1 MYGTRRAISRKI
13 LAENTKT
20 PPAEDINFFHQI
32 MEVTLKE
39 LYRAR
44 RARRNII
51 RPRTR
56 AIFRSRHKDRL
67 KQAYDYLIQ
76 RLQTKRLRMIRKI
89 HMLKQR
95 ASQHNRGLPSV
106 ERFTI
111 DHPSCICPYCG
122 ASMWREESTAP
133 TRKHPQPTFYLC
145 CNGGKVRVAPT
156 REPPQYL
163 KQLMTSRDSTS
174 RHFRENIRSYN
185 GVFCFTS
192 MGGTINHSLNRTGGA
207 PYIFSIGGQIFHRLG
222 SLIPPEGKPPKYAQM
237 FVFDTENE
245 IKHRLNSCPS
255 NVNDLS
261 EQIIKELRDMFDEH
275 NVLVKVFRYARDRLN
290 AADVE
295 NVKLKLQANRISD
308 RREYDLPTMDELAIL
323 IVDETGDD
331 TYQPDIIV
339 QHLSN
344 EMERV
349 SFSHPSLMALQYP
362 ILFPHGE
369 DGWHSSI
376 MLSDTQDPLKCV
388 SQCDFYA
395 YRIQTRLRESTNL
408 LISGKLFQQYVVNAY
423 AMVEAERLDWI
434 KNNQKKL
441 RRHYFNGLV
450 DAFMRGDLDLTHIGQ
465 RVILAS
471 SHTGSPRY
479 KYENFQDAVAICRT
493 LGYPDLFITFTCN
506 TNWPEV
512 QFMVDLVQQ
521 SGIKDPNRADIMAR
535 VFKIKLT
542 QLISEIKTKEIF
554 GKPVAF
560 VQAIEFQKRGLPHAH
575 MLAFL
580 SAEDKI
586 YSPSH
591 IDSVISAEIPD
602 VIADP
607 QCYDVVSRLMLHGPC
622 GHLFPNSPCMV
633 TKKCTKHYPKK
644 FNPETT
650 IDEDGFPR
658 YRRRENGRTI
668 EKSGVHLDNRYVVPY
683 NRYLLLRFDAHINV
697 EICNKSRAIKYLFKY
712 INKPPDRTMAVVTGD
727 HNPGNVVA
735 PNTNEIKAFMDCRY
749 LTAGEACWRLFK
761 FELYNNYPSVTR
773 LSYHLPNQ
781 QTVYSNANSSIG
793 DLLESELALTSMFL
807 GWMNKNRNCSHAR
820 QYTYVEFPQHY
831 TWVVKDKVWRERKKQ
846 AAIGRLYYC
855 HHSSGERFYLRMLLH
870 TVRGC
875 TSFEDIKTVHG
886 VQYDT
891 FKETCSAYGFLA
903 DDGEWNHCLQEVSL
917 TATSHQIRMLFV
929 RMIMYCQVS
938 DVSSVWRKNWHLLS
952 DDIQALR
959 RQQLNLPDL
968 QMSAGDQQNFCLLE
982 IEKLLRQFGKS
993 LSDFPG
999 LPIPTPDPFV
1009 ALTNSLLAQELHY
1022 DHASLATQFE
1032 REIIKLNVEQKVAY
1046 DEIMASVQSNQ
1057 HRLFFIDGYGGT
1069 GKTFLWQVIS
1079 MKLRSEK
1086 KVVLCVASSGIA
1098 ALLMMGGRTAHSRFH
1113 IPIDI
1118 HSTST
1123 CHIAQDGDL
1132 AELLRNTSLIIW
1144 DEAPMTHKYCMESLD
1159 RTLRDI
1165 TSVENPDNE
1174 NLPFGGITVVFGG
1187 DFRQTLPII
1196 PKATRT
1202 EIVNSSIK
1210 RSYLWDG
1217 MEVIKLCQNM
1227 RLHREGC
1234 TSCEANEI
1242 QSFSSWIV
1250 SIGDGV
1256 SSTVYGDA
1264 EVSIPLDIMVEQNE
1278 DPVAD
1283 IVQAVYSDMH
1293 ENYTDPTYFAHRA
1306 ILAPLHETV
1315 SLINDHML
1323 SDFPGE
1329 ETCYYSSDTIQS
1341 DGGQL
1346 DMLEAEFPTEFLNS
1360 MKIGNFPVH
1369 ELKLKVGAP
1378 VILLRNI
1385 DQATGLCNGTRLII
1399 KRLGTWSIEV
1409 EVLTGSHAGDR
1420 VYLPRI
1426 ALASEQKSLN
1436 FTLIRRQYPVAL
1448 CFSMTI
1454 NKSQGQTLH
1463 QVGICLKRQVFT
1475 HGQLYVALSRVTKKS
1490 GLKIISC
1497 DEDGHPTSV
1506 MNNIVYHEVLN

>member
-1 MYGTRRAISRKI
+1 
-13 LAENTKT
+13 
-20 PPAEDINFFHQI
+20 
-32 MEVTLKE
+32 
-39 LYRAR
+39 
-44 RARRNII
+44 
-51 RPRTR
+51 
-56 AIFRSRHKDRL
+56 
-67 KQAYDYLIQ
+67 
-76 RLQTKRLRMIRKI
+76 
-89 HMLKQR
+89 
-95 ASQHNRGLPSV
+95 
-106 ERFTI
+106 
-111 DHPSCICPYCG
+111 
-122 ASMWREESTAP
+122 
-133 TRKHPQPTFYLC
+133 
-145 CNGGKVRVAPT
+145 
-156 REPPQYL
+156 
-163 KQLMTSRDSTS
+163 
-174 RHFRENIRSYN
+174 
-185 GVFCFTS
+185 
-192 MGGTINHSLNRTGGA
+192 
-207 PYIFSIGGQIFHRLG
+207 
-222 SLIPPEGKPPKYAQM
+222 
-237 FVFDTENE
+237 
-245 IKHRLNSCPS
+245 
-255 NVNDLS
+255 
-261 EQIIKELRDMFDEH
+261 
-275 NVLVKVFRYARDRLN
+275 
-290 AADVE
+290 
-295 NVKLKLQANRISD
+295 
-308 RREYDLPTMDELAIL
+308 
-323 IVDETGDD
+323 
-331 TYQPDIIV
+331 
-339 QHLSN
+339 
-344 EMERV
+344 
-349 SFSHPSLMALQYP
+349 
-362 ILFPHGE
+362 
-369 DGWHSSI
+369 

-441 RRHYFNGLV
+441 RMHYFNGLV
-450 DAFMRGDLDLTHIGQ
+450 DAFI
-465 RVILAS
+465 ILAS

-479 KYENFQDAVAICRT
+479 KYENFQDAMAICRT

-521 SGIKDPNRADIMAR
+521 S
-535 VFKIKLT
+535 
-542 QLISEIKTKEIF
+542 
-554 GKPVAF
+554 
-560 VQAIEFQKRGLPHAH
+560 
-575 MLAFL
+575 
-580 SAEDKI
+580 DKI

-633 TKKCTKHYPKK
+633 TEKCTKHYPKK

-727 HNPGNVVA
+727 HNP
-735 PNTNEIKAFMDCRY
+735 
-749 LTAGEACWRLFK
+749 
-761 FELYNNYPSVTR
+761 
-773 LSYHLPNQ
+773 
-781 QTVYSNANSSIG
+781 
-793 DLLESELALTSMFL
+793 ELALTSMFL

-831 TWVVKDKVWRERKKQ
+831 TWVVKDKVWREQKKQ

-891 FKETCSAYGFLA
+891 FKETCSAYGFLV

-999 LPIPTPDPFV
+999 LPIPTPDLFV
-1009 ALTNSLLAQELHY
+1009 ALTNSLRAQELHY
-1022 DHASLATQFE
+1022 DQASLATQFE

-1057 HRLFFIDGYGGT
+1057 HRLFFIDGYDGT

-1098 ALLMMGGRTAHSRFH
+1098 ALLMMGGRMAHSRFY

-1144 DEAPMTHKYCMESLD
+1144 DEAPMTRKYCMESLD

-1165 TSVENPDNE
+1165 MSMENPDNE
-1174 NLPFGGITVVFGG
+1174 NLPFGGITVVFG
-1187 DFRQTLPII
+1187 
-1196 PKATRT
+1196 
-1202 EIVNSSIK
+1202 EISD
-1210 RSYLWDG
+1210 RRYLSY
-1217 MEVIKLCQNM
+1217 
-1227 RLHREGC
+1227 
-1234 TSCEANEI
+1234 
-1242 QSFSSWIV
+1242 
-1250 SIGDGV
+1250 
-1256 SSTVYGDA
+1256 
-1264 EVSIPLDIMVEQNE
+1264 
-1278 DPVAD
+1278 
-1283 IVQAVYSDMH
+1283 
-1293 ENYTDPTYFAHRA
+1293 
-1306 ILAPLHETV
+1306 
-1315 SLINDHML
+1315 
-1323 SDFPGE
+1323 
-1329 ETCYYSSDTIQS
+1329 
-1341 DGGQL
+1341 
-1346 DMLEAEFPTEFLNS
+1346 
-1360 MKIGNFPVH
+1360 
-1369 ELKLKVGAP
+1369 
-1378 VILLRNI
+1378 
-1385 DQATGLCNGTRLII
+1385 
-1399 KRLGTWSIEV
+1399 
-1409 EVLTGSHAGDR
+1409 
-1420 VYLPRI
+1420 
-1426 ALASEQKSLN
+1426 QK
-1436 FTLIRRQYPVAL
+1436 QP
-1448 CFSMTI
+1448 
-1454 NKSQGQTLH
+1454 
-1463 QVGICLKRQVFT
+1463 
-1475 HGQLYVALSRVTKKS
+1475 
-1490 GLKIISC
+1490 GLK
-1497 DEDGHPTSV
+1497 
-1506 MNNIVYHEVLN
+1506 

>member
-1 MYGTRRAISRKI
+1 
-13 LAENTKT
+13 
-20 PPAEDINFFHQI
+20 
-32 MEVTLKE
+32 
-39 LYRAR
+39 
-44 RARRNII
+44 
-51 RPRTR
+51 
-56 AIFRSRHKDRL
+56 
-67 KQAYDYLIQ
+67 
-76 RLQTKRLRMIRKI
+76 
-89 HMLKQR
+89 
-95 ASQHNRGLPSV
+95 
-106 ERFTI
+106 
-111 DHPSCICPYCG
+111 
-122 ASMWREESTAP
+122 
-133 TRKHPQPTFYLC
+133 
-145 CNGGKVRVAPT
+145 
-156 REPPQYL
+156 
-163 KQLMTSRDSTS
+163 
-174 RHFRENIRSYN
+174 
-185 GVFCFTS
+185 
-192 MGGTINHSLNRTGGA
+192 
-207 PYIFSIGGQIFHRLG
+207 
-222 SLIPPEGKPPKYAQM
+222 
-237 FVFDTENE
+237 
-245 IKHRLNSCPS
+245 
-255 NVNDLS
+255 
-261 EQIIKELRDMFDEH
+261 
-275 NVLVKVFRYARDRLN
+275 
-290 AADVE
+290 
-295 NVKLKLQANRISD
+295 
-308 RREYDLPTMDELAIL
+308 
-323 IVDETGDD
+323 
-331 TYQPDIIV
+331 
-339 QHLSN
+339 
-344 EMERV
+344 
-349 SFSHPSLMALQYP
+349 
-362 ILFPHGE
+362 
-369 DGWHSSI
+369 
-376 MLSDTQDPLKCV
+376 
-388 SQCDFYA
+388 
-395 YRIQTRLRESTNL
+395 
-408 LISGKLFQQYVVNAY
+408 
-423 AMVEAERLDWI
+423 
-434 KNNQKKL
+434 
-441 RRHYFNGLV
+441 
-450 DAFMRGDLDLTHIGQ
+450 MRGDLDLTHIGQ

-512 QFMVDLVQQ
+512 QFMVDLVRQ
-521 SGIKDPNRADIMAR
+521 
-535 VFKIKLT
+535 T
-542 QLISEIKTKEIF
+542 
-554 GKPVAF
+554 
-560 VQAIEFQKRGLPHAH
+560 
-575 MLAFL
+575 
-580 SAEDKI
+580 DKI
-586 YSPSH
+586 YSPSQ

-602 VIADP
+602 VIVDP

-622 GHLFPNSPCMV
+622 GHLFPNSPCMAAE
-633 TKKCTKHYPKK
+633 KCTKHYPKK
-644 FNPETT
+644 YNPETT

-658 YRRRENGRTI
+658 YRRREDGRTI
-668 EKSGVHLDNRYVVPY
+668 EKNGVHLDNRYVVPY

-697 EICNKSRAIKYLFKY
+697 EFCNKSRAIKYLFKY
-712 INKPPDRTMAVVTGD
+712 INKPPDRTMAVV
-727 HNPGNVVA
+727 
-735 PNTNEIKAFMDCRY
+735 K
-749 LTAGEACWRLFK
+749 
-761 FELYNNYPSVTR
+761 
-773 LSYHLPNQ
+773 
-781 QTVYSNANSSIG
+781 
-793 DLLESELALTSMFL
+793 LLESELALTSMFL

-831 TWVVKDKVWRERKKQ
+831 TWVAKDKVWRERKKK

-875 TSFEDIKTVHG
+875 TSFEDIKTVNG
-886 VQYDT
+886 VKYDT

-903 DDGEWNHCLQEVSL
+903 DDGEWNHCLREVSL
-917 TATSHQIRMLFV
+917 TATSYQMRMLFV

-938 DVSSVWRKNWHLLS
+938 DVSSLWRKNWHFLS

-959 RQQLNLPDL
+959 RQQVNLPDL
-968 QMSAGDQQNFCLLE
+968 QMSADDQQNLCLLE

-999 LPIPTPDPFV
+999 LPIPLPDPFV
-1009 ALTNSLLAQELHY
+1009 SLTNSLLAQELHY
-1022 DHASLATQFE
+1022 DHAALATQFE
-1032 REIIKLNVEQKVAY
+1032 IEIIKLNAEQKVAY

-1098 ALLMMGGRTAHSRFH
+1098 ALLMTGGRTTHSRFH

-1123 CHIAQDGDL
+1123 CHISQDGDL

-1165 TSVENPDNE
+1165 MSMENPDNE

-1210 RSYLWDG
+1210 ISYLWDG
-1217 MEVIKLCQNM
+1217 MEVIQLCQNM

-1234 TSCEANEI
+1234 TSSEANEI
-1242 QSFSSWIV
+1242 QSFSRWIV

-1256 SSTVYGDA
+1256 SSTVLGDA
-1264 EVSIPLDIMVEQNE
+1264 EVSIPPDIMVEQNE

-1283 IVQAVYSDMH
+1283 IVQAVYSDVH
-1293 ENYTDPTYFAHRA
+1293 ENYTDPAYFADHA

-1315 SLINDHML
+1315 SSINDHML

-1329 ETCYYSSDTIQS
+1329 EKCYYSSDSIQS
-1341 DGGQL
+1341 DGGQHE
-1346 DMLEAEFPTEFLNS
+1346 MLEAEFPTEFLNS

-1409 EVLTGSHAGDR
+1409 EVLTRSHAGHR

-1490 GLKIISC
+1490 GLSIISC
-1497 DEDGHPTSV
+1497 DEDGHPTRI
-1506 MNNIVYHEVLN
+1506 MNNIVYHEVLT

>member
-1 MYGTRRAISRKI
+1 
-13 LAENTKT
+13 
-20 PPAEDINFFHQI
+20 
-32 MEVTLKE
+32 
-39 LYRAR
+39 
-44 RARRNII
+44 
-51 RPRTR
+51 
-56 AIFRSRHKDRL
+56 
-67 KQAYDYLIQ
+67 
-76 RLQTKRLRMIRKI
+76 
-89 HMLKQR
+89 
-95 ASQHNRGLPSV
+95 
-106 ERFTI
+106 
-111 DHPSCICPYCG
+111 
-122 ASMWREESTAP
+122 
-133 TRKHPQPTFYLC
+133 
-145 CNGGKVRVAPT
+145 
-156 REPPQYL
+156 
-163 KQLMTSRDSTS
+163 
-174 RHFRENIRSYN
+174 
-185 GVFCFTS
+185 
-192 MGGTINHSLNRTGGA
+192 
-207 PYIFSIGGQIFHRLG
+207 
-222 SLIPPEGKPPKYAQM
+222 
-237 FVFDTENE
+237 
-245 IKHRLNSCPS
+245 
-255 NVNDLS
+255 
-261 EQIIKELRDMFDEH
+261 MFDEH

-290 AADVE
+290 VADVE

-308 RREYDLPTMDELAIL
+308 RREYDLPIMDE
-323 IVDETGDD
+323 
-331 TYQPDIIV
+331 
-339 QHLSN
+339 SN

-441 RRHYFNGLV
+441 RMHYY
-450 DAFMRGDLDLTHIGQ
+450 LTQIGQ

-479 KYENFQDAVAICRT
+479 KYENFQDAMAICRT

-521 SGIKDPNRADIMAR
+521 S
-535 VFKIKLT
+535 
-542 QLISEIKTKEIF
+542 
-554 GKPVAF
+554 
-560 VQAIEFQKRGLPHAH
+560 
-575 MLAFL
+575 
-580 SAEDKI
+580 DKI

-633 TKKCTKHYPKK
+633 TEKCTKHYPKK

-727 HNPGNVVA
+727 HNP
-735 PNTNEIKAFMDCRY
+735 
-749 LTAGEACWRLFK
+749 
-761 FELYNNYPSVTR
+761 
-773 LSYHLPNQ
+773 
-781 QTVYSNANSSIG
+781 
-793 DLLESELALTSMFL
+793 ELALTSMFL

-831 TWVVKDKVWRERKKQ
+831 TWVVKDKVWREQKKQ

-891 FKETCSAYGFLA
+891 FKETCSAYGFLV

-999 LPIPTPDPFV
+999 LPIPTPDLFV
-1009 ALTNSLLAQELHY
+1009 ALTNSLRAQELHY
-1022 DHASLATQFE
+1022 DQASLATQFE

-1057 HRLFFIDGYGGT
+1057 HRLFFIDGYDGT

-1098 ALLMMGGRTAHSRFH
+1098 ALLMMGGRMAHSRFY

-1144 DEAPMTHKYCMESLD
+1144 DEAPMTRKYCMESLD

-1165 TSVENPDNE
+1165 MSMENPDNE
-1174 NLPFGGITVVFGG
+1174 NLPFGGITVVFG
-1187 DFRQTLPII
+1187 
-1196 PKATRT
+1196 
-1202 EIVNSSIK
+1202 EISD
-1210 RSYLWDG
+1210 RRYLSY
-1217 MEVIKLCQNM
+1217 
-1227 RLHREGC
+1227 
-1234 TSCEANEI
+1234 
-1242 QSFSSWIV
+1242 
-1250 SIGDGV
+1250 
-1256 SSTVYGDA
+1256 
-1264 EVSIPLDIMVEQNE
+1264 
-1278 DPVAD
+1278 
-1283 IVQAVYSDMH
+1283 
-1293 ENYTDPTYFAHRA
+1293 
-1306 ILAPLHETV
+1306 
-1315 SLINDHML
+1315 
-1323 SDFPGE
+1323 
-1329 ETCYYSSDTIQS
+1329 
-1341 DGGQL
+1341 
-1346 DMLEAEFPTEFLNS
+1346 
-1360 MKIGNFPVH
+1360 
-1369 ELKLKVGAP
+1369 
-1378 VILLRNI
+1378 
-1385 DQATGLCNGTRLII
+1385 
-1399 KRLGTWSIEV
+1399 
-1409 EVLTGSHAGDR
+1409 
-1420 VYLPRI
+1420 
-1426 ALASEQKSLN
+1426 QK
-1436 FTLIRRQYPVAL
+1436 QP
-1448 CFSMTI
+1448 
-1454 NKSQGQTLH
+1454 
-1463 QVGICLKRQVFT
+1463 
-1475 HGQLYVALSRVTKKS
+1475 
-1490 GLKIISC
+1490 GLK
-1497 DEDGHPTSV
+1497 
-1506 MNNIVYHEVLN
+1506 

>member
-1 MYGTRRAISRKI
+1 
-13 LAENTKT
+13 
-20 PPAEDINFFHQI
+20 
-32 MEVTLKE
+32 
-39 LYRAR
+39 
-44 RARRNII
+44 
-51 RPRTR
+51 
-56 AIFRSRHKDRL
+56 
-67 KQAYDYLIQ
+67 
-76 RLQTKRLRMIRKI
+76 
-89 HMLKQR
+89 
-95 ASQHNRGLPSV
+95 
-106 ERFTI
+106 
-111 DHPSCICPYCG
+111 
-122 ASMWREESTAP
+122 
-133 TRKHPQPTFYLC
+133 
-145 CNGGKVRVAPT
+145 
-156 REPPQYL
+156 
-163 KQLMTSRDSTS
+163 
-174 RHFRENIRSYN
+174 
-185 GVFCFTS
+185 
-192 MGGTINHSLNRTGGA
+192 
-207 PYIFSIGGQIFHRLG
+207 
-222 SLIPPEGKPPKYAQM
+222 
-237 FVFDTENE
+237 
-245 IKHRLNSCPS
+245 
-255 NVNDLS
+255 
-261 EQIIKELRDMFDEH
+261 
-275 NVLVKVFRYARDRLN
+275 
-290 AADVE
+290 
-295 NVKLKLQANRISD
+295 
-308 RREYDLPTMDELAIL
+308 
-323 IVDETGDD
+323 
-331 TYQPDIIV
+331 
-339 QHLSN
+339 
-344 EMERV
+344 MERV

-369 DGWHSSI
+369 DGWHANI
-376 MLSDTQDPLKCV
+376 MLSDTYDSQKCV

-395 YRIQTRLRESTNL
+395 YRIQTRLGESTNL

-434 KNNQKKL
+434 KNNQRKL

-450 DAFMRGDLDLTHIGQ
+450 DAYMR
-465 RVILAS
+465 AS

-512 QFMVDLVQQ
+512 QFMV
-521 SGIKDPNRADIMAR
+521 
-535 VFKIKLT
+535 
-542 QLISEIKTKEIF
+542 E
-554 GKPVAF
+554 
-560 VQAIEFQKRGLPHAH
+560 
-575 MLAFL
+575 LAFL
-580 SAEDKI
+580 SAKDKI
-586 YSPSH
+586 YSPSQ

-602 VIADP
+602 VIVDP

-622 GHLFPNSPCMV
+622 GHLFPNSPCMAAE
-633 TKKCTKHYPKK
+633 KCTKHYPKK
-644 FNPETT
+644 YNPETT

-658 YRRRENGRTI
+658 YRRREDGRTI
-668 EKSGVHLDNRYVVPY
+668 EKNGVHLDNRYVVPY

-697 EICNKSRAIKYLFKY
+697 EFCNKSRAIKYLFKY
-712 INKPPDRTMAVVTGD
+712 INKPPDRTMAVV
-727 HNPGNVVA
+727 
-735 PNTNEIKAFMDCRY
+735 K
-749 LTAGEACWRLFK
+749 
-761 FELYNNYPSVTR
+761 
-773 LSYHLPNQ
+773 
-781 QTVYSNANSSIG
+781 
-793 DLLESELALTSMFL
+793 LLESELALTSMFL

-831 TWVVKDKVWRERKKQ
+831 TWVAKDKVWRERKKK

-875 TSFEDIKTVHG
+875 TSFEDIKTVNG
-886 VQYDT
+886 VKYDT

-903 DDGEWNHCLQEVSL
+903 DDGEWNHCLREVSL
-917 TATSHQIRMLFV
+917 TATSYQMRMLFV

-938 DVSSVWRKNWHLLS
+938 DVSSLWRKNWHFLS

-959 RQQLNLPDL
+959 RQQVNLPDL
-968 QMSAGDQQNFCLLE
+968 QMSADDQQNLCLLE

-999 LPIPTPDPFV
+999 LPIPLPDPFV
-1009 ALTNSLLAQELHY
+1009 SLTNSLLAQELHY
-1022 DHASLATQFE
+1022 DHAALATQFE
-1032 REIIKLNVEQKVAY
+1032 IEIIKLNAEQKVAY

-1098 ALLMMGGRTAHSRFH
+1098 ALLMTGGRTTHSRFH

-1123 CHIAQDGDL
+1123 CHISQDGDL

-1165 TSVENPDNE
+1165 MSMENPDNE

-1210 RSYLWDG
+1210 ISYLWDG
-1217 MEVIKLCQNM
+1217 MEVIQLCQNM

-1234 TSCEANEI
+1234 TSSEANEI
-1242 QSFSSWIV
+1242 QSFSRWIV

-1256 SSTVYGDA
+1256 SSTVLGDA
-1264 EVSIPLDIMVEQNE
+1264 EVSIPPDIMVEQNE

-1283 IVQAVYSDMH
+1283 IVQAVYSDVH
-1293 ENYTDPTYFAHRA
+1293 ENYTDPAYFADHA

-1315 SLINDHML
+1315 SSINDHML

-1329 ETCYYSSDTIQS
+1329 EKCYYSSDSIQS
-1341 DGGQL
+1341 DGGQHE
-1346 DMLEAEFPTEFLNS
+1346 MLEAEFPTEFLNS

-1409 EVLTGSHAGDR
+1409 EVLTRSHAGHR

-1490 GLKIISC
+1490 GLSIISC
-1497 DEDGHPTSV
+1497 DEDGHPTRI
-1506 MNNIVYHEVLN
+1506 MNNIVYHEVLT

>member
-1 MYGTRRAISRKI
+1 
-13 LAENTKT
+13 
-20 PPAEDINFFHQI
+20 
-32 MEVTLKE
+32 
-39 LYRAR
+39 
-44 RARRNII
+44 
-51 RPRTR
+51 
-56 AIFRSRHKDRL
+56 
-67 KQAYDYLIQ
+67 
-76 RLQTKRLRMIRKI
+76 
-89 HMLKQR
+89 
-95 ASQHNRGLPSV
+95 
-106 ERFTI
+106 
-111 DHPSCICPYCG
+111 
-122 ASMWREESTAP
+122 
-133 TRKHPQPTFYLC
+133 
-145 CNGGKVRVAPT
+145 
-156 REPPQYL
+156 
-163 KQLMTSRDSTS
+163 
-174 RHFRENIRSYN
+174 
-185 GVFCFTS
+185 
-192 MGGTINHSLNRTGGA
+192 
-207 PYIFSIGGQIFHRLG
+207 
-222 SLIPPEGKPPKYAQM
+222 
-237 FVFDTENE
+237 
-245 IKHRLNSCPS
+245 
-255 NVNDLS
+255 
-261 EQIIKELRDMFDEH
+261 
-275 NVLVKVFRYARDRLN
+275 
-290 AADVE
+290 
-295 NVKLKLQANRISD
+295 
-308 RREYDLPTMDELAIL
+308 MDELAIL

-441 RRHYFNGLV
+441 RMHYFNGLV
-450 DAFMRGDLDLTHIGQ
+450 DAFMR
-465 RVILAS
+465 AS

-479 KYENFQDAVAICRT
+479 KYENFQDAMAICRT

-521 SGIKDPNRADIMAR
+521 
-535 VFKIKLT
+535 
-542 QLISEIKTKEIF
+542 
-554 GKPVAF
+554 
-560 VQAIEFQKRGLPHAH
+560 
-575 MLAFL
+575 

-633 TKKCTKHYPKK
+633 TEKCTKHYPKK

-727 HNPGNVVA
+727 HNP
-735 PNTNEIKAFMDCRY
+735 
-749 LTAGEACWRLFK
+749 
-761 FELYNNYPSVTR
+761 
-773 LSYHLPNQ
+773 
-781 QTVYSNANSSIG
+781 
-793 DLLESELALTSMFL
+793 ELALTSMFL

-831 TWVVKDKVWRERKKQ
+831 TWVVKDKVWREQKKQ

-891 FKETCSAYGFLA
+891 FKETCSAYGFLV

-999 LPIPTPDPFV
+999 LPIPTPDLFV
-1009 ALTNSLLAQELHY
+1009 ALTNSLRAQELHY
-1022 DHASLATQFE
+1022 DQASLATQFE

-1057 HRLFFIDGYGGT
+1057 HRLFFIDGYDGT

-1098 ALLMMGGRTAHSRFH
+1098 ALLMMGGRMAHSRFY

-1144 DEAPMTHKYCMESLD
+1144 DEAPMTRKYCMESLD

-1165 TSVENPDNE
+1165 MSMENPDNE
-1174 NLPFGGITVVFGG
+1174 NLPFGGITVVFG
-1187 DFRQTLPII
+1187 
-1196 PKATRT
+1196 
-1202 EIVNSSIK
+1202 EISD
-1210 RSYLWDG
+1210 RRYLSY
-1217 MEVIKLCQNM
+1217 
-1227 RLHREGC
+1227 
-1234 TSCEANEI
+1234 
-1242 QSFSSWIV
+1242 
-1250 SIGDGV
+1250 
-1256 SSTVYGDA
+1256 
-1264 EVSIPLDIMVEQNE
+1264 
-1278 DPVAD
+1278 
-1283 IVQAVYSDMH
+1283 
-1293 ENYTDPTYFAHRA
+1293 
-1306 ILAPLHETV
+1306 
-1315 SLINDHML
+1315 
-1323 SDFPGE
+1323 
-1329 ETCYYSSDTIQS
+1329 
-1341 DGGQL
+1341 
-1346 DMLEAEFPTEFLNS
+1346 
-1360 MKIGNFPVH
+1360 
-1369 ELKLKVGAP
+1369 
-1378 VILLRNI
+1378 
-1385 DQATGLCNGTRLII
+1385 
-1399 KRLGTWSIEV
+1399 
-1409 EVLTGSHAGDR
+1409 
-1420 VYLPRI
+1420 
-1426 ALASEQKSLN
+1426 QK
-1436 FTLIRRQYPVAL
+1436 QP
-1448 CFSMTI
+1448 
-1454 NKSQGQTLH
+1454 
-1463 QVGICLKRQVFT
+1463 
-1475 HGQLYVALSRVTKKS
+1475 
-1490 GLKIISC
+1490 GLK
-1497 DEDGHPTSV
+1497 
-1506 MNNIVYHEVLN
+1506 

>member
-1 MYGTRRAISRKI
+1 
-13 LAENTKT
+13 
-20 PPAEDINFFHQI
+20 
-32 MEVTLKE
+32 
-39 LYRAR
+39 
-44 RARRNII
+44 
-51 RPRTR
+51 
-56 AIFRSRHKDRL
+56 
-67 KQAYDYLIQ
+67 
-76 RLQTKRLRMIRKI
+76 
-89 HMLKQR
+89 
-95 ASQHNRGLPSV
+95 
-106 ERFTI
+106 
-111 DHPSCICPYCG
+111 
-122 ASMWREESTAP
+122 
-133 TRKHPQPTFYLC
+133 
-145 CNGGKVRVAPT
+145 
-156 REPPQYL
+156 
-163 KQLMTSRDSTS
+163 MTSQDNTS

-192 MGGTINHSLNRTGGA
+192 LGGAINHNLNRTGGA

-255 NVNDLS
+255 NANVLS
-261 EQIIKELRDMFDEH
+261 EQIITELRDMFDEH
-275 NVLVKVFRYARDRLN
+275 NVLGG
-290 AADVE
+290 VE
-295 NVKLKLQANRISD
+295 NVKLKLQANRISY

-331 TYQPDIIV
+331 TYQPDIII

-369 DGWHSSI
+369 DGWHANI
-376 MLSDTQDPLKCV
+376 MLSDTYD
-388 SQCDFYA
+388 SQ
-395 YRIQTRLRESTNL
+395 
-408 LISGKLFQQYVVNAY
+408 K
-423 AMVEAERLDWI
+423 
-434 KNNQKKL
+434 
-441 RRHYFNGLV
+441 
-450 DAFMRGDLDLTHIGQ
+450 RGDLDLTHIGQ

-512 QFMVDLVQQ
+512 QFMVDLVRQT
-521 SGIKDPNRADIMAR
+521 GIKDPNRADVMAR

-580 SAEDKI
+580 SAKDKI
-586 YSPSH
+586 YSPSQ

-602 VIADP
+602 VIVDP

-622 GHLFPNSPCMV
+622 GHLFPNSPCMAAE
-633 TKKCTKHYPKK
+633 KCTKHYPKK
-644 FNPETT
+644 YNPETT

-658 YRRRENGRTI
+658 YRRREDGRTI
-668 EKSGVHLDNRYVVPY
+668 EKNGVHLDNRYVVPY

-697 EICNKSRAIKYLFKY
+697 EFCNKSRAIKYLFKY

-727 HNPGNVVA
+727 HNLD
-735 PNTNEIKAFMDCRY
+735 EIKAFMDCRY

-761 FELYNNYPSVTR
+761 FDLYSNYPYVSR

-781 QTVYSNANSSIG
+781 QMVYSNANSSLG
-793 DLLESELALTSMFL
+793 ELLESELALTSMFL

-831 TWVVKDKVWRERKKQ
+831 TWVAKDKVWRERKKK

-875 TSFEDIKTVHG
+875 TSFEDIKTVNG
-886 VQYDT
+886 VKYDT

-903 DDGEWNHCLQEVSL
+903 DDGEWNHCLREVSL
-917 TATSHQIRMLFV
+917 TATSYQMRMLF
-929 RMIMYCQVS
+929 
-938 DVSSVWRKNWHLLS
+938 NWHFLS

-959 RQQLNLPDL
+959 RQQVNLPDL
-968 QMSAGDQQNFCLLE
+968 QMSADDQQNLCLLE

-999 LPIPTPDPFV
+999 LPIPLPDPFV
-1009 ALTNSLLAQELHY
+1009 SLTNSLLAQELHY
-1022 DHASLATQFE
+1022 DHAALATQFE
-1032 REIIKLNVEQKVAY
+1032 IEIIKLNAEQKVAY

-1086 KVVLCVASSGIA
+1086 KVV
-1098 ALLMMGGRTAHSRFH
+1098 F

-1123 CHIAQDGDL
+1123 CHISQDGDL

-1165 TSVENPDNE
+1165 MSMENPDNE

-1210 RSYLWDG
+1210 ISYLWDG
-1217 MEVIKLCQNM
+1217 MEVIQLCQNM

-1234 TSCEANEI
+1234 TSSEANEI
-1242 QSFSSWIV
+1242 QSFSRWIV

-1256 SSTVYGDA
+1256 SSTVLGDA
-1264 EVSIPLDIMVEQNE
+1264 EVSIPPDIMVEQNE

-1283 IVQAVYSDMH
+1283 IVQAVYSDVH
-1293 ENYTDPTYFAHRA
+1293 ENYTDPAYFADHA

-1315 SLINDHML
+1315 SSINDHML

-1329 ETCYYSSDTIQS
+1329 EKCYYSSDSIQS
-1341 DGGQL
+1341 DGGQHE
-1346 DMLEAEFPTEFLNS
+1346 MLEAEFPTEFLNS

-1409 EVLTGSHAGDR
+1409 EVLTRSHAGHR

-1490 GLKIISC
+1490 GLSIISC
-1497 DEDGHPTSV
+1497 DEDGHPTRI
-1506 MNNIVYHEVLN
+1506 MNNIVYHEVLT

>member
-1 MYGTRRAISRKI
+1 
-13 LAENTKT
+13 
-20 PPAEDINFFHQI
+20 
-32 MEVTLKE
+32 
-39 LYRAR
+39 
-44 RARRNII
+44 
-51 RPRTR
+51 
-56 AIFRSRHKDRL
+56 
-67 KQAYDYLIQ
+67 
-76 RLQTKRLRMIRKI
+76 
-89 HMLKQR
+89 
-95 ASQHNRGLPSV
+95 
-106 ERFTI
+106 
-111 DHPSCICPYCG
+111 
-122 ASMWREESTAP
+122 
-133 TRKHPQPTFYLC
+133 
-145 CNGGKVRVAPT
+145 
-156 REPPQYL
+156 
-163 KQLMTSRDSTS
+163 
-174 RHFRENIRSYN
+174 
-185 GVFCFTS
+185 
-192 MGGTINHSLNRTGGA
+192 
-207 PYIFSIGGQIFHRLG
+207 
-222 SLIPPEGKPPKYAQM
+222 M

-255 NVNDLS
+255 NV
-261 EQIIKELRDMFDEH
+261 
-275 NVLVKVFRYARDRLN
+275 KVFRYARDRLN
-290 AADVE
+290 AGGVE
-295 NVKLKLQANRISD
+295 NVKLKLQANRISY

-331 TYQPDIIV
+331 TYQPDIII

-369 DGWHSSI
+369 DGWHANI
-376 MLSDTQDPLKCV
+376 MLSDTYDSQKCV

-395 YRIQTRLRESTNL
+395 YRIQTRLGESTNL

-434 KNNQKKL
+434 KNNQRKL

-450 DAFMRGDLDLTHIGQ
+450 DAYMRGDLDLTHIGQ

-479 KYENFQDAVAICRT
+479 KYENFQDAT
-493 LGYPDLFITFTCN
+493 
-506 TNWPEV
+506 
-512 QFMVDLVQQ
+512 
-521 SGIKDPNRADIMAR
+521 GIKDPNRADVMAR

-554 GKPVAF
+554 GKPVA
-560 VQAIEFQKRGLPHAH
+560 
-575 MLAFL
+575 
-580 SAEDKI
+580 S
-586 YSPSH
+586 
-591 IDSVISAEIPD
+591 EIPD
-602 VIADP
+602 VIVDP

-622 GHLFPNSPCMV
+622 GHLFPNSPCMAAE
-633 TKKCTKHYPKK
+633 KCTKHYPKK
-644 FNPETT
+644 YNPETT

-658 YRRRENGRTI
+658 YRRREDGRTI
-668 EKSGVHLDNRYVVPY
+668 EKNGVHLDNRYVVPY

-697 EICNKSRAIKYLFKY
+697 EFCNKSRAIKYLFKY

-727 HNPGNVVA
+727 HNLD
-735 PNTNEIKAFMDCRY
+735 EIKAFMDCRY

-761 FELYNNYPSVTR
+761 FDLYSNYPYVSR

-781 QTVYSNANSSIG
+781 QMVYSNANSSLG
-793 DLLESELALTSMFL
+793 ELLESELALTSMFL

-831 TWVVKDKVWRERKKQ
+831 TWVAKDKVWRERKKK

-875 TSFEDIKTVHG
+875 TSFEDIKTVNG
-886 VQYDT
+886 VKYDT

-903 DDGEWNHCLQEVSL
+903 DDGEWNHCLREVSL
-917 TATSHQIRMLFV
+917 TATSYQMRMLFV

-938 DVSSVWRKNWHLLS
+938 DVSSLWRKNWHFLS

-959 RQQLNLPDL
+959 RQQVNLPDL
-968 QMSAGDQQNFCLLE
+968 QMSADDQQNLCLLE

-999 LPIPTPDPFV
+999 LPIPLPDPFV
-1009 ALTNSLLAQELHY
+1009 SLTNSLLAQELHY
-1022 DHASLATQFE
+1022 DHAAL
-1032 REIIKLNVEQKVAY
+1032 
-1046 DEIMASVQSNQ
+1046 SNQ

-1098 ALLMMGGRTAHSRFH
+1098 ALLMTGGRTTHSRFH

-1123 CHIAQDGDL
+1123 CHISQDGDL

-1165 TSVENPDNE
+1165 MSMENPDNE

-1210 RSYLWDG
+1210 ISYLWDG
-1217 MEVIKLCQNM
+1217 MEVIQLCQNM

-1234 TSCEANEI
+1234 TSSEANEI
-1242 QSFSSWIV
+1242 QSFSRWIV
-1250 SIGDGV
+1250 SI
-1256 SSTVYGDA
+1256 
-1264 EVSIPLDIMVEQNE
+1264 VSIPPDIMVEQNE

-1283 IVQAVYSDMH
+1283 IVQAVYSDVH
-1293 ENYTDPTYFAHRA
+1293 ENYTDPAYFADHA

-1315 SLINDHML
+1315 SSINDHML

-1329 ETCYYSSDTIQS
+1329 EKCYYSSDSIQS
-1341 DGGQL
+1341 DGGQHE
-1346 DMLEAEFPTEFLNS
+1346 MLEAEFPTEFLNS

-1409 EVLTGSHAGDR
+1409 EVLTRSHAGHR

-1490 GLKIISC
+1490 GLSIISC
-1497 DEDGHPTSV
+1497 DEDGHPTRI
-1506 MNNIVYHEVLN
+1506 MNNIVYHEVLT

>member
-1 MYGTRRAISRKI
+1 
-13 LAENTKT
+13 
-20 PPAEDINFFHQI
+20 
-32 MEVTLKE
+32 
-39 LYRAR
+39 
-44 RARRNII
+44 
-51 RPRTR
+51 
-56 AIFRSRHKDRL
+56 
-67 KQAYDYLIQ
+67 
-76 RLQTKRLRMIRKI
+76 
-89 HMLKQR
+89 
-95 ASQHNRGLPSV
+95 
-106 ERFTI
+106 
-111 DHPSCICPYCG
+111 
-122 ASMWREESTAP
+122 
-133 TRKHPQPTFYLC
+133 
-145 CNGGKVRVAPT
+145 
-156 REPPQYL
+156 
-163 KQLMTSRDSTS
+163 
-174 RHFRENIRSYN
+174 
-185 GVFCFTS
+185 
-192 MGGTINHSLNRTGGA
+192 
-207 PYIFSIGGQIFHRLG
+207 
-222 SLIPPEGKPPKYAQM
+222 M

-290 AADVE
+290 VADVE

-308 RREYDLPTMDELAIL
+308 RREYDLPIMDELAIL

-441 RRHYFNGLV
+441 RMHYFNGLV
-450 DAFMRGDLDLTHIGQ
+450 DAFMRGDLDLTQIGQ

-479 KYENFQDAVAICRT
+479 KYENFQDAMAICR
-493 LGYPDLFITFTCN
+493 
-506 TNWPEV
+506 
-512 QFMVDLVQQ
+512 
-521 SGIKDPNRADIMAR
+521 IKDPNRADIMAR

-560 VQAIEFQKRGLPHAH
+560 VQAIEFQKHGLPHAH

-633 TKKCTKHYPKK
+633 TEKCTKHYPKK

-712 INKPPDRTMAVVTGD
+712 INKPPDRTMA
-727 HNPGNVVA
+727 
-735 PNTNEIKAFMDCRY
+735 
-749 LTAGEACWRLFK
+749 
-761 FELYNNYPSVTR
+761 
-773 LSYHLPNQ
+773 
-781 QTVYSNANSSIG
+781 
-793 DLLESELALTSMFL
+793 
-807 GWMNKNRNCSHAR
+807 AR

-831 TWVVKDKVWRERKKQ
+831 TWVVKDKVWREQKKQ

-875 TSFEDIKTVHG
+875 TSFEDIKT
-886 VQYDT
+886 
-891 FKETCSAYGFLA
+891 CSAYGFLV

-999 LPIPTPDPFV
+999 LPIPTPDLFV
-1009 ALTNSLLAQELHY
+1009 ALTNSLRAQELHY
-1022 DHASLATQFE
+1022 DQASLATQFE

-1057 HRLFFIDGYGGT
+1057 HRLFFIDGYDGT

-1098 ALLMMGGRTAHSRFH
+1098 ALLMMGGRMAHSRFY

-1132 AELLRNTSLIIW
+1132 
-1144 DEAPMTHKYCMESLD
+1144 D

-1165 TSVENPDNE
+1165 MSMENPDNE
-1174 NLPFGGITVVFGG
+1174 NLPFGGITVVFG
-1187 DFRQTLPII
+1187 
-1196 PKATRT
+1196 
-1202 EIVNSSIK
+1202 EISD
-1210 RSYLWDG
+1210 RRYLSY
-1217 MEVIKLCQNM
+1217 
-1227 RLHREGC
+1227 
-1234 TSCEANEI
+1234 
-1242 QSFSSWIV
+1242 
-1250 SIGDGV
+1250 
-1256 SSTVYGDA
+1256 
-1264 EVSIPLDIMVEQNE
+1264 
-1278 DPVAD
+1278 
-1283 IVQAVYSDMH
+1283 
-1293 ENYTDPTYFAHRA
+1293 
-1306 ILAPLHETV
+1306 
-1315 SLINDHML
+1315 
-1323 SDFPGE
+1323 
-1329 ETCYYSSDTIQS
+1329 
-1341 DGGQL
+1341 
-1346 DMLEAEFPTEFLNS
+1346 
-1360 MKIGNFPVH
+1360 
-1369 ELKLKVGAP
+1369 
-1378 VILLRNI
+1378 
-1385 DQATGLCNGTRLII
+1385 
-1399 KRLGTWSIEV
+1399 
-1409 EVLTGSHAGDR
+1409 
-1420 VYLPRI
+1420 
-1426 ALASEQKSLN
+1426 QK
-1436 FTLIRRQYPVAL
+1436 QP
-1448 CFSMTI
+1448 
-1454 NKSQGQTLH
+1454 
-1463 QVGICLKRQVFT
+1463 
-1475 HGQLYVALSRVTKKS
+1475 
-1490 GLKIISC
+1490 GLK
-1497 DEDGHPTSV
+1497 
-1506 MNNIVYHEVLN
+1506 

>member
-1 MYGTRRAISRKI
+1 
-13 LAENTKT
+13 
-20 PPAEDINFFHQI
+20 
-32 MEVTLKE
+32 
-39 LYRAR
+39 
-44 RARRNII
+44 
-51 RPRTR
+51 
-56 AIFRSRHKDRL
+56 
-67 KQAYDYLIQ
+67 
-76 RLQTKRLRMIRKI
+76 
-89 HMLKQR
+89 
-95 ASQHNRGLPSV
+95 
-106 ERFTI
+106 
-111 DHPSCICPYCG
+111 
-122 ASMWREESTAP
+122 
-133 TRKHPQPTFYLC
+133 
-145 CNGGKVRVAPT
+145 
-156 REPPQYL
+156 
-163 KQLMTSRDSTS
+163 
-174 RHFRENIRSYN
+174 
-185 GVFCFTS
+185 
-192 MGGTINHSLNRTGGA
+192 
-207 PYIFSIGGQIFHRLG
+207 
-222 SLIPPEGKPPKYAQM
+222 
-237 FVFDTENE
+237 
-245 IKHRLNSCPS
+245 
-255 NVNDLS
+255 
-261 EQIIKELRDMFDEH
+261 
-275 NVLVKVFRYARDRLN
+275 
-290 AADVE
+290 
-295 NVKLKLQANRISD
+295 
-308 RREYDLPTMDELAIL
+308 
-323 IVDETGDD
+323 
-331 TYQPDIIV
+331 
-339 QHLSN
+339 
-344 EMERV
+344 MERV

-441 RRHYFNGLV
+441 RMHYFNGQ
-450 DAFMRGDLDLTHIGQ
+450 IGQ

-479 KYENFQDAVAICRT
+479 KYENFQDAMAICRT
-493 LGYPDLFITFTCN
+493 LGYPDLFITFTY
-506 TNWPEV
+506 
-512 QFMVDLVQQ
+512 
-521 SGIKDPNRADIMAR
+521 RADIMAR

-554 GKPVAF
+554 GKPVA
-560 VQAIEFQKRGLPHAH
+560 
-575 MLAFL
+575 
-580 SAEDKI
+580 S
-586 YSPSH
+586 
-591 IDSVISAEIPD
+591 EIPD

-633 TKKCTKHYPKK
+633 TEKCTKHYPKK

-712 INKPPDRTMAVVTGD
+712 INKPPDR
-727 HNPGNVVA
+727 
-735 PNTNEIKAFMDCRY
+735 
-749 LTAGEACWRLFK
+749 
-761 FELYNNYPSVTR
+761 
-773 LSYHLPNQ
+773 
-781 QTVYSNANSSIG
+781 NSSIG

-831 TWVVKDKVWRERKKQ
+831 TWVVKDKVWREQKKQ

-891 FKETCSAYGFLA
+891 FKETCSAYGFLV

-999 LPIPTPDPFV
+999 LPIPTPDLFV
-1009 ALTNSLLAQELHY
+1009 ALTNSLRAQELHY
-1022 DHASLATQFE
+1022 DQASLATQFE

-1057 HRLFFIDGYGGT
+1057 HRLFFIDGYDGT

-1098 ALLMMGGRTAHSRFH
+1098 ALLMMGGRMAHSRFY

-1144 DEAPMTHKYCMESLD
+1144 DEAPMTRKYCMESLD

-1165 TSVENPDNE
+1165 MSMENPDNE
-1174 NLPFGGITVVFGG
+1174 NLPFGGITVVFG
-1187 DFRQTLPII
+1187 
-1196 PKATRT
+1196 
-1202 EIVNSSIK
+1202 EISD
-1210 RSYLWDG
+1210 RRYLSY
-1217 MEVIKLCQNM
+1217 
-1227 RLHREGC
+1227 
-1234 TSCEANEI
+1234 
-1242 QSFSSWIV
+1242 
-1250 SIGDGV
+1250 
-1256 SSTVYGDA
+1256 
-1264 EVSIPLDIMVEQNE
+1264 
-1278 DPVAD
+1278 
-1283 IVQAVYSDMH
+1283 
-1293 ENYTDPTYFAHRA
+1293 
-1306 ILAPLHETV
+1306 
-1315 SLINDHML
+1315 
-1323 SDFPGE
+1323 
-1329 ETCYYSSDTIQS
+1329 
-1341 DGGQL
+1341 
-1346 DMLEAEFPTEFLNS
+1346 
-1360 MKIGNFPVH
+1360 
-1369 ELKLKVGAP
+1369 
-1378 VILLRNI
+1378 
-1385 DQATGLCNGTRLII
+1385 
-1399 KRLGTWSIEV
+1399 
-1409 EVLTGSHAGDR
+1409 
-1420 VYLPRI
+1420 
-1426 ALASEQKSLN
+1426 QK
-1436 FTLIRRQYPVAL
+1436 QP
-1448 CFSMTI
+1448 
-1454 NKSQGQTLH
+1454 
-1463 QVGICLKRQVFT
+1463 
-1475 HGQLYVALSRVTKKS
+1475 
-1490 GLKIISC
+1490 GLK
-1497 DEDGHPTSV
+1497 
-1506 MNNIVYHEVLN
+1506 

>member
-1 MYGTRRAISRKI
+1 
-13 LAENTKT
+13 
-20 PPAEDINFFHQI
+20 
-32 MEVTLKE
+32 
-39 LYRAR
+39 
-44 RARRNII
+44 
-51 RPRTR
+51 
-56 AIFRSRHKDRL
+56 
-67 KQAYDYLIQ
+67 
-76 RLQTKRLRMIRKI
+76 
-89 HMLKQR
+89 
-95 ASQHNRGLPSV
+95 
-106 ERFTI
+106 
-111 DHPSCICPYCG
+111 
-122 ASMWREESTAP
+122 MWREESTAP
-133 TRKHPQPTFYLC
+133 TQNHPQPTFYLC
-145 CNGGKVRVAPT
+145 CNRGKVRVAPT

-163 KQLMTSRDSTS
+163 KQLMTSQDNTS

-192 MGGTINHSLNRTGGA
+192 LGGAINHNLNRTGGA

-255 NVNDLS
+255 NANVLS
-261 EQIIKELRDMFDEH
+261 EQIITELRDMFDEH

-290 AADVE
+290 AGGVE
-295 NVKLKLQANRISD
+295 NVKLKLQANRISY

-331 TYQPDIIV
+331 TYQPDIII

-369 DGWHSSI
+369 DGWHANI
-376 MLSDTQDPLKCV
+376 MLSDTYDSQKCV

-395 YRIQTRLRESTNL
+395 YRIQTRLGESTNL

-434 KNNQKKL
+434 KNNQRKL

-450 DAFMRGDLDLTHIGQ
+450 DAYMRGDLDLTHIGQ

-512 QFMVDLVQQ
+512 QFMVDLVRQT
-521 SGIKDPNRADIMAR
+521 GIKDPNRADVMAR

-560 VQAIEFQKRGLPHAH
+560 
-575 MLAFL
+575 
-580 SAEDKI
+580 
-586 YSPSH
+586 
-591 IDSVISAEIPD
+591 ISAEIPD
-602 VIADP
+602 VIVDP

-622 GHLFPNSPCMV
+622 GHLFPNSPCMAAE
-633 TKKCTKHYPKK
+633 KCTKHYPKK
-644 FNPETT
+644 YNPETT

-658 YRRRENGRTI
+658 YRRREDGRTI
-668 EKSGVHLDNRYVVPY
+668 EKNGVHLDNRYVVPY

-697 EICNKSRAIKYLFKY
+697 EFCNKSRAIKYLFKY

-727 HNPGNVVA
+727 HNLD
-735 PNTNEIKAFMDCRY
+735 EIKAFMDCRY

-761 FELYNNYPSVTR
+761 FDLYSNYPYVSR

-781 QTVYSNANSSIG
+781 QMVYSNANSSLG
-793 DLLESELALTSMFL
+793 ELLESELALTSMFL

-831 TWVVKDKVWRERKKQ
+831 TWVAKDKVWRERKKK

-875 TSFEDIKTVHG
+875 TSFEDIKTVNG
-886 VQYDT
+886 VKYDT

-903 DDGEWNHCLQEVSL
+903 DDGEWNHCLREVSL
-917 TATSHQIRMLFV
+917 TATSYQMRMLFV

-938 DVSSVWRKNWHLLS
+938 DVSSLWRKNWHFLS

-959 RQQLNLPDL
+959 RQQVNLPDL
-968 QMSAGDQQNFCLLE
+968 QMSADDQQNLCLLE

-999 LPIPTPDPFV
+999 LPIPLPDPFV
-1009 ALTNSLLAQELHY
+1009 SLTNSLLAQELHY
-1022 DHASLATQFE
+1022 DHAALATQFE
-1032 REIIKLNVEQKVAY
+1032 IEIIKLNAEQKVAY

-1098 ALLMMGGRTAHSRFH
+1098 ALLMTGGRTTHSRFH

-1123 CHIAQDGDL
+1123 CHISQDGDL

-1165 TSVENPDNE
+1165 MSMENPDNE

-1210 RSYLWDG
+1210 ISYLWDG
-1217 MEVIKLCQNM
+1217 MEVIQLCQNM

-1234 TSCEANEI
+1234 TSSEANEI
-1242 QSFSSWIV
+1242 QSFSRWIV

-1256 SSTVYGDA
+1256 SSTVLGDA
-1264 EVSIPLDIMVEQNE
+1264 EVSIPPDIMVEQNE

-1283 IVQAVYSDMH
+1283 IVQAVYSDVH
-1293 ENYTDPTYFAHRA
+1293 ENYTDPAYFADHA

-1315 SLINDHML
+1315 SSINDHML

-1329 ETCYYSSDTIQS
+1329 EKCYYSSDSIQS
-1341 DGGQL
+1341 DGGQHE
-1346 DMLEAEFPTEFLNS
+1346 MLEAEFPTEFLNS

-1409 EVLTGSHAGDR
+1409 EVLTRSHAGHR

-1490 GLKIISC
+1490 GLSIISC
-1497 DEDGHPTSV
+1497 DEDGHPTRI
-1506 MNNIVYHEVLN
+1506 MNNIVYHEVLT

>member
-1 MYGTRRAISRKI
+1 
-13 LAENTKT
+13 
-20 PPAEDINFFHQI
+20 
-32 MEVTLKE
+32 
-39 LYRAR
+39 
-44 RARRNII
+44 
-51 RPRTR
+51 
-56 AIFRSRHKDRL
+56 
-67 KQAYDYLIQ
+67 
-76 RLQTKRLRMIRKI
+76 
-89 HMLKQR
+89 
-95 ASQHNRGLPSV
+95 
-106 ERFTI
+106 
-111 DHPSCICPYCG
+111 
-122 ASMWREESTAP
+122 
-133 TRKHPQPTFYLC
+133 
-145 CNGGKVRVAPT
+145 
-156 REPPQYL
+156 
-163 KQLMTSRDSTS
+163 
-174 RHFRENIRSYN
+174 
-185 GVFCFTS
+185 
-192 MGGTINHSLNRTGGA
+192 
-207 PYIFSIGGQIFHRLG
+207 
-222 SLIPPEGKPPKYAQM
+222 
-237 FVFDTENE
+237 
-245 IKHRLNSCPS
+245 
-255 NVNDLS
+255 
-261 EQIIKELRDMFDEH
+261 
-275 NVLVKVFRYARDRLN
+275 
-290 AADVE
+290 
-295 NVKLKLQANRISD
+295 
-308 RREYDLPTMDELAIL
+308 MDELAIL

-331 TYQPDIIV
+331 TYQPDIII

-369 DGWHSSI
+369 DGWHANI
-376 MLSDTQDPLKCV
+376 MLSDTYDSQKCV

-395 YRIQTRLRESTNL
+395 YRIQTRLGESTNL

-434 KNNQKKL
+434 KNNQRKL
-441 RRHYFNGLV
+441 RRHYFNG
-450 DAFMRGDLDLTHIGQ
+450 HIGQ

-493 LGYPDLFITFTCN
+493 LGYPDLFITFT
-506 TNWPEV
+506 
-512 QFMVDLVQQ
+512 
-521 SGIKDPNRADIMAR
+521 
-535 VFKIKLT
+535 
-542 QLISEIKTKEIF
+542 
-554 GKPVAF
+554 
-560 VQAIEFQKRGLPHAH
+560 FQKRGLPHAH

-580 SAEDKI
+580 SAKDKI
-586 YSPSH
+586 YSPSQ

-602 VIADP
+602 VIVDP

-622 GHLFPNSPCMV
+622 GHLFPNSPCMAAE
-633 TKKCTKHYPKK
+633 KCTKHYPKK
-644 FNPETT
+644 YNPETT

-658 YRRRENGRTI
+658 YRRREDGRTI
-668 EKSGVHLDNRYVVPY
+668 EKNGVHLDNRYVVPY

-697 EICNKSRAIKYLFKY
+697 EFCNKSRAIKYLFKY
-712 INKPPDRTMAVVTGD
+712 INKPPDRTMAVV
-727 HNPGNVVA
+727 
-735 PNTNEIKAFMDCRY
+735 K
-749 LTAGEACWRLFK
+749 
-761 FELYNNYPSVTR
+761 
-773 LSYHLPNQ
+773 
-781 QTVYSNANSSIG
+781 
-793 DLLESELALTSMFL
+793 LLESELALTSMFL

-831 TWVVKDKVWRERKKQ
+831 TWVAKDKVWRERKKK

-875 TSFEDIKTVHG
+875 TSFEDIKTVNG
-886 VQYDT
+886 VKYDT

-903 DDGEWNHCLQEVSL
+903 DDGEWNHCLREVSL
-917 TATSHQIRMLFV
+917 TATSYQMRMLFV

-938 DVSSVWRKNWHLLS
+938 DVSSLWRKNWHFLS

-959 RQQLNLPDL
+959 RQQVNLPDL
-968 QMSAGDQQNFCLLE
+968 QMSADDQQNLCLLE

-999 LPIPTPDPFV
+999 LPIPLPDPFV
-1009 ALTNSLLAQELHY
+1009 SLTNSLLAQELHY
-1022 DHASLATQFE
+1022 DHAALATQFE
-1032 REIIKLNVEQKVAY
+1032 IEIIKLNAEQKVAY

-1098 ALLMMGGRTAHSRFH
+1098 ALLMTGGRTTHSRFH

-1123 CHIAQDGDL
+1123 CHISQDGDL

-1165 TSVENPDNE
+1165 MSMENPDNE

-1210 RSYLWDG
+1210 ISYLWDG
-1217 MEVIKLCQNM
+1217 MEVIQLCQNM

-1234 TSCEANEI
+1234 TSSEANEI
-1242 QSFSSWIV
+1242 QSFSRWIV

-1256 SSTVYGDA
+1256 SSTVLGDA
-1264 EVSIPLDIMVEQNE
+1264 EVSIPPDIMVEQNE

-1283 IVQAVYSDMH
+1283 IVQAVYSDVH
-1293 ENYTDPTYFAHRA
+1293 ENYTDPAYFADHA

-1315 SLINDHML
+1315 SSINDHML

-1329 ETCYYSSDTIQS
+1329 EKCYYSSDSIQS
-1341 DGGQL
+1341 DGGQHE
-1346 DMLEAEFPTEFLNS
+1346 MLEAEFPTEFLNS

-1409 EVLTGSHAGDR
+1409 EVLTRSHAGHR

-1490 GLKIISC
+1490 GLSIISC
-1497 DEDGHPTSV
+1497 DEDGHPTRI
-1506 MNNIVYHEVLN
+1506 MNNIVYHEVLT